1 MINLIRNT
9 DILLLVV
16 DLSAQTVL
24 EDIEALLAILR
35 DRDVAFEPA
44 DDDDQEDTLGV
55 GPQGLI
61 LCTKADLPGAADN
74 FKVLKE
80 LRTGPPPML
89 AVSAETGDGLDVL
102 VARVFEMLDVIRVY
116 SKRPGKPADKDK
128 PFVLP
133 AGSTIGELARMVH
146 KDVAAG
152 LKYARIWGET
162 VFDAQQVHAGH
173 VLHDRDIVELHA

>member
-1 MINLIRNT
+1 MG
-9 DILLLVV
+9 
-16 DLSAQTVL
+16 S
-24 EDIEALLAILR
+24 LARGRLPP
-35 DRDVAFEPA
+35 D
-44 DDDDQEDTLGV
+44 
-55 GPQGLI
+55 GP
-61 LCTKADLPGAADN
+61 LPGLVGGAPLGPPDVLVGELDHGWAITTGSLAHERGMLWTSQAAELEN
-74 FKVLKE
+74 RFEVLKE

-133 AGSTIGELARMVH
+133 VGSTIGELARMVH

-152 LKYARIWGET
+152 LKYARIWGEA

-173 VLHDRDIVELHA
+173 VLHDRDTVELHA